1 MLQKQG
7 KKKERME
14 ERKRKKER
22 GGREGG
28 RKVGWLALS
37 KRTEERSTIQ
47 TLMLRSW
54 NSYINFQAK

>member
-22 GGREGG
+22 GG